1 MNVSVVLPSFNR
13 ARLLP
18 ITIPT
23 YFQEDVSEVIL
34 VDDCSSDNT
43 AEVVKELQTRFPTL
57 RYFRNEVNS
66 KQPYTQNVAIS
77 KVQSEYIYF
86 GDDDSVLYPGS
97 IRNLLNVMRE
107 KNADI
112 VGGRALALF
121 FPEQIDELDEFLSH
135 YRNRIAT
142 EANQIVDLSTLSTN
156 FTYTVK
162 EPIKVPFC
170 HASCLCKTQVARE
183 MQFDVKI
190 EGNAYREETD
200 FLIRATLAGYTIYY
214 TSSANQ
220 INLPSAMCSGG
231 ARSKN
236 HRHWAE
242 NAIRNNDYFID
253 KNYDSMQKMFSLPR
267 TKDEMKALFRV
278 QIKKQVR
285 QKHIMDFLERIGLF
299 KIIYHI
305 KHLNSATLL

>member
-1 MNVSVVLPSFNR
+1 MLPSFNR

-305 KHLNSATLL
+305 KHKFD

>member
-77 KVQSEYIYF
+77 KVKSEYIYF

-305 KHLNSATLL
+305 KHKFD

>member
-278 QIKKQVR
+278 LIKKQVR

-305 KHLNSATLL
+305 KHKFD

>member
-86 GDDDSVLYPGS
+86 GDDHSVLYPGS

-162 EPIKVPFC
+162 EPIRVPFC
-170 HASCLCKTQVARE
+170 HASCLCKTHVARE

-190 EGNAYREETD
+190 DGNAYREETD

-305 KHLNSATLL
+305 KHKFD

>member
-23 YFQEDVSEVIL
+23 YFQEDVIEVIL
-34 VDDCSSDNT
+34 FDDCFSDNT

-162 EPIKVPFC
+162 EPIRVPFC

-305 KHLNSATLL
+305 KHKFD

>member
-170 HASCLCKTQVARE
+170 QASCLCKTQVARE

-285 QKHIMDFLERIGLF
+285 QKHIMDFWKG
-299 KIIYHI
+299 
-305 KHLNSATLL
+305 

>member
-162 EPIKVPFC
+162 EPIRVPFC

-299 KIIYHI
+299 KIIYH
-305 KHLNSATLL
+305 

>member
-97 IRNLLNVMRE
+97 IRNLMNVMRE

-162 EPIKVPFC
+162 EPIRVPFC

-305 KHLNSATLL
+305 KHKFD

>member
-77 KVQSEYIYF
+77 KVQSEYLYF

-305 KHLNSATLL
+305 KHKFD

>member
-43 AEVVKELQTRFPTL
+43 AEVVKELLTRFPTL

-162 EPIKVPFC
+162 EPIRVPFC

-200 FLIRATLAGYTIYY
+200 ILIRATLVGYTIYY

-305 KHLNSATLL
+305 KHKFD

>member
-253 KNYDSMQKMFSLPR
+253 KNYDSMQKMISLPR

-305 KHLNSATLL
+305 KHKFD

>member
-86 GDDDSVLYPGS
+86 SDDDSVLYPGS

-162 EPIKVPFC
+162 EPIRVPFC

-305 KHLNSATLL
+305 KHKFD

>member
-66 KQPYTQNVAIS
+66 KQPYTKNVAIS

-162 EPIKVPFC
+162 EPIRVPFC
-170 HASCLCKTQVARE
+170 QASCLCKTQVARE

-305 KHLNSATLL
+305 KHKFD

>member
-162 EPIKVPFC
+162 EPIRVPFC

-267 TKDEMKALFRV
+267 TKDEMKALFRC
-278 QIKKQVR
+278 R
-285 QKHIMDFLERIGLF
+285 
-299 KIIYHI
+299 
-305 KHLNSATLL
+305 

>member
-183 MQFDVKI
+183 MQFDVNI

-305 KHLNSATLL
+305 KHKFD

>member
-156 FTYTVK
+156 FIYTVK
-162 EPIKVPFC
+162 EPIRVPFC

-305 KHLNSATLL
+305 KHKFD

>member
-121 FPEQIDELDEFLSH
+121 FSEQIDELDEFLSH

-162 EPIKVPFC
+162 EPIRVPFC

-305 KHLNSATLL
+305 KHKFD

>member
-135 YRNRIAT
+135 YLNRIAT

-162 EPIKVPFC
+162 EPIRVPFC

-305 KHLNSATLL
+305 KHKFD

>member
-162 EPIKVPFC
+162 EPIRVPFC

-190 EGNAYREETD
+190 EGNAYLEETD

-305 KHLNSATLL
+305 KHKFD

>member
-1 MNVSVVLPSFNR
+1 MNVSVGLPSFNR

-162 EPIKVPFC
+162 EPIRVPFC

-305 KHLNSATLL
+305 KHKFD

>member
-57 RYFRNEVNS
+57 RYLRNEVNS

-305 KHLNSATLL
+305 KHKFD

>member
-253 KNYDSMQKMFSLPR
+253 KYYDSMQKMFSLPR

-305 KHLNSATLL
+305 KHKFD

>member
-23 YFQEDVSEVIL
+23 DFQEDVSEVIL

-162 EPIKVPFC
+162 EPIRVPFC

-305 KHLNSATLL
+305 KHKFD

>member
-86 GDDDSVLYPGS
+86 SDDDSVLYPGS

-305 KHLNSATLL
+305 KHKFD

>member
-162 EPIKVPFC
+162 EPIRVPFC

-305 KHLNSATLL
+305 KPLVSTKKS

>member
-13 ARLLP
+13 ARLLT

-162 EPIKVPFC
+162 EPIRVPFC

-305 KHLNSATLL
+305 KHKFD

>member
-162 EPIKVPFC
+162 EPIRVPFC

-200 FLIRATLAGYTIYY
+200 FLIRATLAGYTVYY

-305 KHLNSATLL
+305 KHKFD

>member
-112 VGGRALALF
+112 GGGRALALF

-162 EPIKVPFC
+162 EPIRVPFC

-305 KHLNSATLL
+305 KHKFD

>member
-278 QIKKQVR
+278 QIKSRYAKS
-285 QKHIMDFLERIGLF
+285 ISWIFGRIGLF
-299 KIIYHI
+299 K
-305 KHLNSATLL
+305 

>member
-112 VGGRALALF
+112 VGGRALAFF
-121 FPEQIDELDEFLSH
+121 FPEQIDELDEFCH
-135 YRNRIAT
+135 IIA
-142 EANQIVDLSTLSTN
+142 
-156 FTYTVK
+156 
-162 EPIKVPFC
+162 
-170 HASCLCKTQVARE
+170 
-183 MQFDVKI
+183 I
-190 EGNAYREETD
+190 ESLLR
-200 FLIRATLAGYTIYY
+200 LIRLLIYPLCPQTL
-214 TSSANQ
+214 
-220 INLPSAMCSGG
+220 
-231 ARSKN
+231 
-236 HRHWAE
+236 
-242 NAIRNNDYFID
+242 
-253 KNYDSMQKMFSLPR
+253 
-267 TKDEMKALFRV
+267 
-278 QIKKQVR
+278 
-285 QKHIMDFLERIGLF
+285 HIQ
-299 KIIYHI
+299 
-305 KHLNSATLL
+305 

>member
-121 FPEQIDELDEFLSH
+121 LNEQIDELDEFLSH

-162 EPIKVPFC
+162 EPIRVPFC

-305 KHLNSATLL
+305 KHKFD

>member
-242 NAIRNNDYFID
+242 NAIPNNDYFID

-305 KHLNSATLL
+305 KHKFD

>member
-162 EPIKVPFC
+162 EPIRVPFC

-242 NAIRNNDYFID
+242 NAIRNNDYFIG

-305 KHLNSATLL
+305 KHKFD

>member
-162 EPIKVPFC
+162 EPIRVPFC

-190 EGNAYREETD
+190 EGNVYREETD

-305 KHLNSATLL
+305 KHKFD

>member
-162 EPIKVPFC
+162 EPIRVPFC

-190 EGNAYREETD
+190 ERNAYREETD

-305 KHLNSATLL
+305 KHKFD

>member
-162 EPIKVPFC
+162 EPIRVPFC

-267 TKDEMKALFRV
+267 TKDEMRALFRV

-305 KHLNSATLL
+305 KHKFD

>member
-305 KHLNSATLL
+305 KHKFN

>member
-121 FPEQIDELDEFLSH
+121 FPKQIDELDEFLSH

-162 EPIKVPFC
+162 EPIRVPFC

-305 KHLNSATLL
+305 KHKFD

>member
-1 MNVSVVLPSFNR
+1 MV
-13 ARLLP
+13 
-18 ITIPT
+18 IKI
-23 YFQEDVSEVIL
+23 FQ
-34 VDDCSSDNT
+34 N
-43 AEVVKELQTRFPTL
+43 
-57 RYFRNEVNS
+57 
-66 KQPYTQNVAIS
+66 YTQNVAIS

-162 EPIKVPFC
+162 EPIRVPFC

-305 KHLNSATLL
+305 KHKFD